1 MRSSLCLNLHR
12 MGRRPTTA
20 CGARSLNYSDRR
32 AHLPTTPAIID
43 SDILQLLV
51 FFYDFH
57 PAQASRLEFLV
68 QAEVRSQYKPTGDLK
83 CALGSKLHEHVY
95 FDSGWDAGC

>member
-1 MRSSLCLNLHR
+1 MFALRAHYDRLDSNI
-12 MGRRPTTA
+12 TIA
-20 CGARSLNYSDRR
+20 CHVGR